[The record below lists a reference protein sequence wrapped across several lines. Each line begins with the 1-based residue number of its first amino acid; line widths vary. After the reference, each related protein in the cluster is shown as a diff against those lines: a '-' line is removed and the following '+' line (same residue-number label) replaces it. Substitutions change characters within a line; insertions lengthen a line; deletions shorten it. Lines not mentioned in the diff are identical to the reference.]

1 MNSKTRKR
9 IWPVSLVMALA
20 IIGMMAAVVL
30 STNPGTAQAQ
40 GLCDTASGAT
50 LQALIES
57 GVCPDDS
64 NTADD
69 EEGLCDTA
77 TGATLQALIDS
88 GVCKMTGRPIL
99 QWRHDYIRQHQ
110 WRRRSRIQGGD

>member
-9 IWPVSLVMALA
+9 IWPVSLVMAVA
-20 IIGMMAAVVL
+20 IIGMMATVVL
-30 STNPGTAQAQ
+30 STNPGTAQAQQ

-64 NTADD
+64 NTAA
-69 EEGLCDTA
+69 EA
-77 TGATLQALIDS
+77 H
-88 GVCKMTGRPIL
+88 R
-99 QWRHDYIRQHQ
+99 DYVTPPPVP
-110 WRRRSRIQGGD
+110 RSRR